1 MSTNNKKTKEYEIK
15 GKRKGKNGKNKH
27 PKLKKAILIV
37 FIVLVLIGLAGIGI
51 FAGIFFSD
59 KWEITKEDLVI
70 GNNTIVY
77 DSEGKVLCELSG
89 DENRKIIALSEMG
102 KYIPKAFVAIEDER
116 FEKHSG
122 VDIKRTA
129 GAIINFVL
137 HGGKSSYGGSTITQ
151 QLVKN
156 MMKEDE
162 DEGLEGVRRKIR
174 EWSRAYQVE
183 QMLSKDQI
191 LETYLNQV
199 FMGGGTNI
207 YGVEKASKY
216 YFDKSASELNLAQAA
231 FLAGI
236 NRAPNA
242 YNPYGEEDNTEPIK
256 KVTKTVLVKMKE
268 LGMIETEEEY
278 ETSIQIV
285 NEGLEFKKGT
295 IIDSTE
301 MSYHT
306 AAAIDQV
313 VEELA
318 ELKEVNSKTARS
330 MLYSGGYKLYTT
342 QVTSI
347 QNRMEEEFLK
357 SKYIFDS
364 TQTKDE
370 NGKYKHTQ
378 AGMAII
384 DHKTGKVVGVA
395 GGLGE
400 DSSPL
405 GLNRATQSFRQC
417 GSSMKP
423 LAAVAAGLNA
433 GVITAATVYDDSW
446 TDFGNW
452 GPGNSTGYMGLASVR
467 RGIERSSNII
477 NLKIMSNLGPENAI
491 KFLHTLGLDTYD
503 EEDNML
509 SLAIGGSTHG
519 SSPLQMAAA
528 YAAIANNGEY
538 ITPTFYT
545 ELKDSNGKTVLKA
558 EQETKRVI
566 SAENAYIVQSI
577 LLSSVNVGIASEGW
591 ISGMDSAGKTGTTN
605 NYVDRWYCGFTPYYT
620 GATWYGFDENE
631 KEPYQGNNPS
641 GDIWGAI
648 MRDVHKNLETKR
660 FEKPSGVV
668 SARICK
674 QSGKLATDK
683 CTDTYYE
690 YFASGTV
697 PSACEGHTIL
707 KICKNTGKIATEYCT
722 NTETRTYTKKPERE
736 QNPNWGTSVGNKYNV
751 PTATCDKH
759 TKPEV
764 EKIKIPNVIG
774 KTEAEAK
781 SILNKLSIQLVYE
794 ENTTKENGIVL
805 RQSLQEGTTVDVG
818 TSIVIFINKK
828 ATVPE
833 PEPEPI
839 PEQKPEPTPTPT
851 PEEPN
856 QDTNTANREND

>member
-1 MSTNNKKTKEYEIK
+1 MRTNNKKTKEYEIK
-15 GKRKGKNGKNKH
+15 GKKKNRKDKKKH
-27 PKLKKAILIV
+27 SKLKKVILIF
-37 FIVLVLIGLAGIGI
+37 FIIIILMGLAGIGV
-51 FAGIFFSD
+51 FAGLFFSD
-59 KWEITKEDLVI
+59 KWKITKEDLVI
-70 GNNTIVY
+70 GYNNTMVY
-77 DSEGKVLCELSG
+77 DSEGNFLCELSG
-89 DENRKIIALSEMG
+89 DENRKIISLSQMG
-102 KYIPKAFVAIEDER
+102 KYIPNAFVAIEDER

-129 GAIINFVL
+129 GAIVSFILN
-137 HGGKSSYGGSTITQ
+137 GGKSSYGGSTITQ

-156 MMKEDE
+156 MMNEDE
-162 DEGLEGVRRKIR
+162 DEGIEGVKRKIR
-174 EWSRAYQVE
+174 EWSRAYQME
-183 QMLSKDQI
+183 QMLSKSQI
-191 LETYLNQV
+191 LEIYLNQV

-207 YGVEKASKY
+207 YGVEKAANY
-216 YFDKSASELNLAQAA
+216 YFNKSAADLSLAQSA

-242 YNPYGEEDNTEPIK
+242 YNPYGEEDNTEAIK
-256 KVTKTVLVKMKE
+256 KVTKTVLAKMKE

-278 ETSIQIV
+278 NEAIETV
-285 NEGLEFKKGT
+285 DKGLVFTKGEIADT
-295 IIDSTE
+295 TD

-313 VEELA
+313 VEEFA
-318 ELKEVNSKTARS
+318 ELKEVNTKEARR

-342 QVTSI
+342 QVTNI
-347 QNRMEEEFLK
+347 QERMEKEFLRD
-357 SKYIFDS
+357 KYIFDS
-364 TQTKDE
+364 KKTKDE

-384 DHKTGKVVGVA
+384 EQSTGKVVGVM

-405 GLNRATQSFRQC
+405 GLNRATQTYRQC
-417 GSSMKP
+417 GSTMKP

-446 TDFGNW
+446 TNFGNW
-452 GPGNSTGYMGLASVR
+452 APGNSTGYMGLASVR

-477 NLKIMSNLGPENAI
+477 NLKIMSNLGPENSI
-491 KFLHTLGLDTYD
+491 KFLNSLGLDTYN

-528 YAAIANNGEY
+528 YAAIANDGEY
-538 ITPTFYT
+538 ITPIFYT
-545 ELKDSNGKTVLKA
+545 ELKDSNGNTVLKPK
-558 EQETKRVI
+558 QETRRVI

-577 LLSSVNVGIASEGW
+577 LLSSVNVGIAGEGW

-631 KEPYQGNNPS
+631 KEPYVGNNPS
-641 GDIWGAI
+641 GDIWGEI
-648 MRDVHKNLETKR
+648 MRDVHKNLATKR

-668 SARICK
+668 TAKICK

-683 CTDTYYE
+683 CKDTYWE
-690 YFASGTV
+690 YFVSGTV
-697 PSACEGHTIL
+697 PSACEGHTEL
-707 KICKNTGKIATEYCT
+707 KICKDTGKIATEYCK
-722 NTETRTYTKKPERE
+722 NTETKIYTNRPERE
-736 QNPNWGTSVGNKYNV
+736 QNPNWSTSAGDKYNV

-759 TKPEV
+759 TKPVV
-764 EKIKIPNVIG
+764 EQIKVPNVIG
-774 KTEAEAK
+774 KTETEAK
-781 SILNKLSIQLVYE
+781 SMLSKFSIQLVYE
-794 ENTTKENGIVL
+794 ENTTAENGIVL
-805 RQSLQEGTTVDVG
+805 RQSLQEGTVVDVG

-828 ATVPE
+828 VTTE
-833 PEPEPI
+833 
-839 PEQKPEPTPTPT
+839 PT
-851 PEEPN
+851 PEEPEEPDEPN
-856 QDTNTANREND
+856 PNPNPNPNVNRVRE